1 MKFEEKKVRD
11 LRSNLLRDC
20 AAHGVCGHDQRAADV
35 VGSSDMRRAD
45 SAFRDEPVAALGGGA
60 LWTTLKSAEPV
71 MEKNSCVF
79 GAALYGFRG
88 NSEEMDRR
96 AAAASAEIDN
106 Q

>member
-11 LRSNLLRDC
+11 LRSNLLRDY
-20 AAHGVCGHDQRAADV
+20 AAHGVCRHDQRAADV

-45 SAFRDEPVAALGGGA
+45 SAFRDEPVAALGRRG

-71 MEKNSCVF
+71 MEKIPVYLERRCRGL
-79 GAALYGFRG
+79 GAVAKRWIVGRLRL
-88 NSEEMDRR
+88 
-96 AAAASAEIDN
+96 AAEIDN